1 VKGHVPHPA
10 AIPYSV
16 NAPLWSDG
24 AAKERF
30 MLLPGSES
38 RIGVPTDR
46 GWDFPD
52 GAVLVK
58 SFALERERGG
68 RRWIETRL
76 LSKRAGKWRGYSYEW
91 NDAQDEAVLVARE
104 GADREFD
111 GPKQK
116 WRYPSRSECFACH
129 SRAANFVLGLTE
141 AQLNRDV
148 EGENQLTRLERL
160 GVLSVRWADH
170 ERDRMQREGKK
181 DGEPATRLQR
191 EPVTSSILPRTP
203 ERADRLV
210 DPSDPKQ
217 DLTLRARS
225 YLHANCA
232 QCHVIYG
239 GGNAL
244 LELEYKTPLPDTRTL
259 DVKPLHH
266 GFGMADPRVI
276 APGSPERSV
285 LLHRMSLRGPGQM
298 PPLATS
304 VADEE
309 GLKLMR
315 AWITQLGTKAP
326 GDR

>member
-1 VKGHVPHPA
+1 
-10 AIPYSV
+10 
-16 NAPLWSDG
+16 
-24 AAKERF
+24 
-30 MLLPGSES
+30 
-38 RIGVPTDR
+38 
-46 GWDFPD
+46 
-52 GAVLVK
+52 VL
-58 SFALERERGG
+58 
-68 RRWIETRL
+68 
-76 LSKRAGKWRGYSYEW
+76 
-91 NDAQDEAVLVARE
+91 N
-104 GADREFD
+104 
-111 GPKQK
+111 
-116 WRYPSRSECFACH
+116 
-129 SRAANFVLGLTE
+129 
-141 AQLNRDV
+141 
-148 EGENQLTRLERL
+148 
-160 GVLSVRWADH
+160 VRWADH
-170 ERDRMQREGKK
+170 ERDRMQREARASGKK
-181 DGEPATRLQR
+181 DEEPATRLQR
-191 EPVTSSILPRTP
+191 EPVTSSILARTP
-203 ERADRLV
+203 DRADRLA

-217 DLTLRARS
+217 DLGLRARS

-244 LELEYKTPLPDTRTL
+244 LELEFKTPLPDTRTL

-315 AWITQLGTKAP
+315 AWITHLGTKAP

>member
-1 VKGHVPHPA
+1 VPHGA

-30 MLLPGSES
+30 ILLPGSDS
-38 RIGVPTDR
+38 RIGYTTDR

-58 SFALERERGG
+58 SFALERERGS

-141 AQLNRDV
+141 AQLNREV
-148 EGENQLTRLERL
+148 
-160 GVLSVRWADH
+160 
-170 ERDRMQREGKK
+170 
-181 DGEPATRLQR
+181 
-191 EPVTSSILPRTP
+191 
-203 ERADRLV
+203 
-210 DPSDPKQ
+210 
-217 DLTLRARS
+217 
-225 YLHANCA
+225 
-232 QCHVIYG
+232 
-239 GGNAL
+239 
-244 LELEYKTPLPDTRTL
+244 
-259 DVKPLHH
+259 
-266 GFGMADPRVI
+266 
-276 APGSPERSV
+276 
-285 LLHRMSLRGPGQM
+285 
-298 PPLATS
+298 
-304 VADEE
+304 
-309 GLKLMR
+309 
-315 AWITQLGTKAP
+315 
-326 GDR
+326 